1 MNWGQFKG
9 HASHMCLA
17 GTMVAS
23 WSLALEVAGSSPF
36 TVICCN
42 LSLNLLNSVKHLGK
56 TSICQ
61 LNIFLLLDLRSV
73 SIYSEGG
80 FTAFL

>member
-1 MNWGQFKG
+1 MNRGQFKD
-9 HASHMCLA
+9 HAFHMCLA
-17 GTMVAS
+17 CTMVAS

-61 LNIFLLLDLRSV
+61 LNCVYLLIARPQI
-73 SIYSEGG
+73 SIN
-80 FTAFL
+80 LQ